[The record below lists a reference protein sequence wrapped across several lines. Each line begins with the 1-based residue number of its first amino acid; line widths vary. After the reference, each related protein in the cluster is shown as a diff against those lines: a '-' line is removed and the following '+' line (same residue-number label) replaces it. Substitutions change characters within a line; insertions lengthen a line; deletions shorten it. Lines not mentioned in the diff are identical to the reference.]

1 MSQSVEH
8 KTMPKKSVNKTI
20 LLMAGGTG
28 GHIFPALAVGKE
40 LQQQGWKLHW
50 LGSEGG
56 LEEELVPKHNIKMT
70 LLPVKGIRKKG
81 LSSII
86 KAPFQ
91 LLKSI
96 WLARKTIKK
105 IQPDVALGMGGFA
118 SGPGGIASKL
128 CGVPLVLHEQNAI
141 AGMTN
146 QQLNRF
152 SNITLQAYPG
162 AFVETAKLTT
172 VGNPVRTDLMNLK
185 SVKERIK
192 IEEGSIKILVIG
204 GSRGALVLN
213 QKIPAMLDIIN
224 DGLKIN
230 VRHQCGGGNL
240 GDVAARYKELK
251 NDLVEHDVT
260 EFIDDM
266 AAAYEWAD
274 LVICRAG
281 ALTVAEIA
289 MAGAAAIFVPYP
301 HAVDDHQKHNARYL
315 ANQGG
320 AIIIQQHDL
329 DVEKLAELITA
340 LANDKSRIIEMAT
353 IAKSLAKPQAT
364 EQVAEYCKRAAVGQF
379 EIMNTTKHNAEGTVV
394 KDEATANGATEN
406 TNETK

>member
-1 MSQSVEH
+1 MN
-8 KTMPKKSVNKTI
+8 KAKKTI

-40 LQQQGWKLHW
+40 LEQQGWTLHW

-56 LEEELVPKHNIKMT
+56 MEEELVPKHGIKMT
-70 LLPVKGIRKKG
+70 LLPVKGVRNKG
-81 LSSII
+81 LASLI
-86 KAPFQ
+86 KAPLQ
-91 LLKSI
+91 LIKSVL
-96 WLARKTIKK
+96 LARKAIKR

-118 SGPGGIASKL
+118 SGPGGLAAKL

-152 SNITLQAYPG
+152 SKITLQAYPG
-162 AFVETAKLTT
+162 AFVDMKKVAT
-172 VGNPVRTDLMNLK
+172 VGNPVRTDLMTI
-185 SVKERIK
+185 SPAKERIVV
-192 IEEGSIKILVIG
+192 EEGSINLLVIG

-213 QKIPAMLDIIN
+213 QKIPAMLDVIN
-224 DGLKIN
+224 GGLKVN
-230 VRHQCGGGNL
+230 VRHQCGRGNL

-251 NDLVEHDVT
+251 NPLVKHDVT

-266 AAAYEWAD
+266 AEAYEWAD

-289 MAGAAAIFVPYP
+289 MAGCAAIFVPYP
-301 HAVDDHQKHNARYL
+301 HAVDDHQTHNARYL

-320 AIIIQQHDL
+320 ALIIQQHDL
-329 DVEKLAELITA
+329 DEQKLAHQITA
-340 LANDKSRIIEMAT
+340 LANDKSRIIEIAT
-353 IAKSLAKPQAT
+353 IAKSLAKPNAT
-364 EQVAEYCKRAAVGQF
+364 TQVAEYCKRAAIGQF
-379 EIMNTTKHNAEGTVV
+379 EIMKNTLEKTAIGTSDKEAAES
-394 KDEATANGATEN
+394 
-406 TNETK
+406 TNEQR

>member
-1 MSQSVEH
+1 MNS
-8 KTMPKKSVNKTI
+8 KKNKTI

-56 LEEELVPKHNIKMT
+56 MEEELVPKHDIKMT

-81 LSSII
+81 LASLI

-91 LLKSI
+91 LIKSV
-96 WLARKTIKK
+96 WLARKVIKK

-118 SGPGGIASKL
+118 SGPGGLAAKL

-152 SNITLQAYPG
+152 SKITLQAYPG
-162 AFVETAKLTT
+162 AFVETNKVAT
-172 VGNPVRTDLMNLK
+172 VGNPVRTDLMNIK
-185 SVKERIK
+185 AAKERITVA
-192 IEEGSIKILVIG
+192 EGTINLLVVG
-204 GSRGALVLN
+204 GSRGAMVLN
-213 QKIPAMLDIIN
+213 QKVPAVLDIIN
-224 DGLKIN
+224 GGLTVN
-230 VRHQCGGGNL
+230 VRHQCGRGNL
-240 GDVAARYKELK
+240 GDVAARYKDIS
-251 NDLVEHDVT
+251 NPLVKHDVT

-274 LVICRAG
+274 LVICRSG

-289 MAGAAAIFVPYP
+289 MAGCAAIFVPYP
-301 HAVDDHQKHNARYL
+301 HAVDDHQTHNARYL
-315 ANQGG
+315 ADQGG
-320 AIIIQQHDL
+320 AVIIQQHDL
-329 DVEKLAELITA
+329 DVQNLAHQITA
-340 LANDKSRIIEMAT
+340 LANDKNRIIEMAT
-353 IAKSLAKPQAT
+353 IAKSLAKPEAT
-364 EQVAEYCKRAAVGQF
+364 TQVAEYCKRAAIGQF
-379 EIMNTTKHNAEGTVV
+379 DIESFESNTNDKNETTGTVV
-394 KDEATANGATEN
+394 KDKSSEGV
-406 TNETK
+406 NESR

>member
-1 MSQSVEH
+1 MTSS
-8 KTMPKKSVNKTI
+8 KSKTI

-56 LEEELVPKHNIKMT
+56 MEEELVPKHNIRMT

-81 LSSII
+81 FASLI
-86 KAPFQ
+86 KAPVQ
-91 LLKSI
+91 LIKSI
-96 WLARKTIKK
+96 WLARKAIKK
-105 IQPDVALGMGGFA
+105 IKPDVALGMGGFA
-118 SGPGGIASKL
+118 SGPGGLATKL

-162 AFVETAKLTT
+162 AFVDADKVAT
-172 VGNPVRTDLMNLK
+172 VGNPVRTDLMNIR
-185 SVKERIK
+185 SAKERIK
-192 IEEGSIKILVIG
+192 LEEGSINLLVVG
-204 GSRGALVLN
+204 GSRGAMVLN

-224 DGLKIN
+224 GGLQVN
-230 VRHQCGGGNL
+230 VRHQCGRGNL

-251 NDLVEHDVT
+251 NPLVEHDVT

-266 AAAYEWAD
+266 SAAYEWAD

-289 MAGAAAIFVPYP
+289 MAGSAAIFVPYP
-301 HAVDDHQKHNARYL
+301 HAVDDHQTHNARYL
-315 ANQGG
+315 ADQGG
-320 AIIIQQHDL
+320 AVIIQQHDL
-329 DVEKLAELITA
+329 EIESLAQQITA
-340 LANDKSRIIEMAT
+340 LANDKNRIIEMAT
-353 IAKSLAKPQAT
+353 IAKSLAKPKAT

-379 EIMNTTKHNAEGTVV
+379 ELMNDTDLIENGSVSLESENNDLNNNKVEG
-394 KDEATANGATEN
+394 EHEPR
-406 TNETK
+406 